1 MPSINVEEW
10 GWERK
15 NDEYFHRW
23 MTLPE
28 ASKACQEL
36 VKCGCTQQCTKG
48 RCKCRKSILLALN
61 FVIVKVVANDKRL
74 KKFESSMY
82 SYIPFI

>member
-1 MPSINVEEW
+1 
-10 GWERK
+10 
-15 NDEYFHRW
+15 

-48 RCKCRKSILLALN
+48 RCKCRKSNLTCIELCHC
-61 FVIVKVVANDKRL
+61 KGGC
-74 KKFESSMY
+74 EW
-82 SYIPFI
+82 

>member
-1 MPSINVEEW
+1 MWCRANEKIMPSINVEEW

-48 RCKCRKSILLALN
+48 RCKCRNSNLTCTELCNCKGGC
-61 FVIVKVVANDKRL
+61 
-74 KKFESSMY
+74 E
-82 SYIPFI
+82 